1 MNLFMVIML
10 LVVMLFLNHNG
21 YSDISIKSVDEMFK
35 AMETGF
41 IKWDRNKE
49 EDIRNNINEFF
60 KTHPDGIITFG

>member
-1 MNLFMVIML
+1 ML